1 MKRTYR
7 LVPDRISDDT
17 VVALEELLE
26 DARAGRLIGM
36 AFAGMYQQRKYIVNT
51 TGEVTRSPTFA
62 RGMVAVLDDY
72 IGRKVSRQV

>member
-7 LVPDRISDDT
+7 LVPDQISDDT